1 MAHNLINFTAA
12 VLLCVGVCSAAEA
25 RTRSYS
31 VSNGIGRSLV
41 SESSSDSIC
50 NSMVQPQ
57 GYVCQE
63 HKVTTEDGYILTMQR
78 IPVSRSSKRADKPPV
93 LLQHGLMMDAVTW
106 VLNSPDQSLAFILAD
121 NGYDVWLANSR
132 GTNSSLAHT
141 SLSPSDP
148 AYWEWSWDELVAY
161 DLPAMFQHIH
171 GATGQKFHYVGHS
184 LGTLI
189 ALAAFSKQELF
200 GMLRSAALLSPIAY
214 VNQISSPLAKS
225 AADIFLGEQLY
236 WLGLHEFEPKGE
248 AVGKLLNDFCN
259 QPGINCSNLMNIMTG
274 PNCCINSSTMN
285 VFLEHEPQATATKN
299 MIHLAQMIRMGT
311 VAMYDY
317 GNEDDN
323 MSHYGQST
331 PPAYNMT
338 SIPNDFPLYLSY
350 GGKDA
355 LSDVKDVQVL
365 LNCLK
370 DHNGDKLVVQY
381 RDDYAHADFV
391 FGFNAHEVIYDPLMA
406 FFRLH

>member
-1 MAHNLINFTAA
+1 MADILISATSI
-12 VLLCVGVCSAAEA
+12 VLLVLFFG
-25 RTRSYS
+25 TI
-31 VSNGIGRSLV
+31 NGMRPKLPSDKGQD
-41 SESSSDSIC
+41 ESDDGIC
-50 NSMVQPQ
+50 KSMVEPQ
-57 GYVCQE
+57 NYVCEE
-63 HKVTTEDGYILTMQR
+63 HTVTTGDGYILSLQR
-78 IPVSRSSKRADKPPV
+78 IPVGRSGGTSVDRPPV
-93 LLQHGLMMDAVTW
+93 LLQHGLMMDGSTW
-106 VLNSPDQSLAFILAD
+106 MLLPPEKSLAFLLVD
-121 NGYDVWLANSR
+121 NGFDVWIANSR
-132 GTNSSLAHT
+132 GTKYSRGHV
-141 SLSPSDP
+141 SLSPDDA